1 MTLNGTDTNSWGV
14 WAKHLI
20 LGRGGGVKIDV
31 FTVSLDFF
39 FCSIRPTVWIFLF
52 FFEILDQGIY
62 CWVFF
67 FKLCLSDFVYLSD
80 GTTKIEDSG

>member
-31 FTVSLDFF
+31 FAVSLDFF
-39 FCSIRPTVWIFLF
+39 LF
-52 FFEILDQGIY
+52 DSSHCLD
-62 CWVFF
+62 FSLLF
-67 FKLCLSDFVYLSD
+67 
-80 GTTKIEDSG
+80 